1 MKDVRENEQ
10 LNTEIQ
16 RHDEIFQALADLT
29 AAVRNLEAHSMERDK
44 RVDEMYDYFTKGSAV
59 VWFIKWIFGTAVA
72 IGGMVLMV
80 KAILHGSN

>member
-10 LNTEIQ
+10 LNTELL
-16 RHDEIFQALADLT
+16 RHDEIFKALAGLT
-29 AAVRNLEAHSMERDK
+29 AAVCNLESHSMERDK
-44 RVDEMYDYFTKGSAV
+44 KVDEMYDYFIRGSTV

-80 KAILHGSN
+80 KAIINGQN

>member
-29 AAVRNLEAHSMERDK
+29 TAVRNLEAHSMERDTK
-44 RVDEMYDYFTKGSAV
+44 VDEMYEYFTRGGAV

-80 KAILHGSN
+80 KAIINGQN